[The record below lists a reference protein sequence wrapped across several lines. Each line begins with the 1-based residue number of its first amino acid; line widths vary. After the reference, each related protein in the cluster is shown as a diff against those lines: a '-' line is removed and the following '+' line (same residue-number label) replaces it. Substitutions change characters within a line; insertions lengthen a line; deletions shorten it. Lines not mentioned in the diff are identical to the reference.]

1 MPVKGIPN
9 KQRHYE
15 EMLALDEIERVFEK
29 EIASFVILK
38 SEYLYEEV
46 TDEIL
51 KAFYFERGTKR
62 FPLAVATDYSIRGQ
76 LSDIPQH
83 LIQRICKC
91 FEIVRTT

>member
-1 MPVKGIPN
+1 MPIEGIPN

-38 SEYLYEEV
+38 SEYLYEED

-62 FPLAVATDYSIRGQ
+62 FPACCCHGLFNTGTTERHPSAPNPTD
-76 LSDIPQH
+76 L
-83 LIQRICKC
+83 
-91 FEIVRTT
+91 